1 MKRFFSFFAA
11 ILFAGVWMVQ
21 AATYTVAGSS
31 ETAFGKKLILPYRRV
46 QSSSKCAKITLGR
59 TAGRVKTISW
69 LFRRL
74 VSIPSPSPSMPTLKK

>member
-31 ETAFGKKLILPYRRV
+31 ETAFGTAWTPSIE
-46 QSSSKCAKITLGR
+46 ANDMTLTEGLYQWE
-59 TAGRVKTISW
+59 KTD
-69 LFRRL
+69 LR
-74 VSIPSPSPSMPTLKK
+74 KN